1 MKYQDV
7 FIIFLYLNNIIILFK
22 YNNIMKISII
32 MYILIMILII
42 IIKPGFIYDKK
53 NKIEEKKLYIIGICV
68 AIMCGIL
75 LKNKTNNF

>member
-1 MKYQDV
+1 
-7 FIIFLYLNNIIILFK
+7 
-22 YNNIMKISII
+22 
-32 MYILIMILII
+32 MILII